1 MVMLKPKGKPFK
13 IAEKIMKQK
22 GVKVRKPESMQKTNV
37 SGPYL
42 QH

>member
-1 MVMLKPKGKPFK
+1 MIRPAGKPQK

-22 GVKVRKPESMQKTNV
+22 GVKIPKKQKMEKIALT
-37 SGPYL
+37 GPYL